1 MKNLKRQNA
10 RLEVISEVKK
20 IGGDAMGSRIVIP
33 VIDESGLNAQVAEH
47 FGRAPY
53 FAVVELDESGNV
65 SNVKTVPNVGEHA
78 GGMGQSHDHIVKLK
92 PNAII
97 VYGMG
102 PRGLSAFQEAGIAVL
117 KADTN
122 TLAGNIAAYNEDKLQ
137 ELTEGCHEAHHQEGH
152 DAHHHAHH
160 E

>member
-1 MKNLKRQNA
+1 
-10 RLEVISEVKK
+10 
-20 IGGDAMGSRIVIP
+20 MGFRVVIP
-33 VIDESGLNAQVAEH
+33 VVDESGLGAQVAEH

-102 PRGLSAFQEAGIAVL
+102 PRGLSAFQDAGVAVL
-117 KADTN
+117 KANVN
-122 TLAGNIAAYNEDKLQ
+122 TVAGNVAAYNKDILQ
-137 ELTEGCHEAHHQEGH
+137 ELTEGCHHADHH
-152 DAHHHAHH
+152 
-160 E
+160 